1 MKLHWVS
8 AQRLVKIATLA
19 NVVITRF
26 WGEVVAVT
34 NNVGLFAISYRVWGV
49 SRTFGLAMTAFVK
62 RFIISFKTTR
72 QGALRHE

>member
-34 NNVGLFAISYRVWGV
+34 NNVGLFAISYRFGGGIANVWPRNDGI
-49 SRTFGLAMTAFVK
+49 R
-62 RFIISFKTTR
+62 
-72 QGALRHE
+72 